1 MKELTIEQ
9 KARAYDEAL
18 ERAKKL
24 QKTCDSQA
32 VVGWC
37 EYIFPVLKESED
49 ERIRKE
55 FCKDI
60 WTFIPNEKAHKY
72 IAWLEKQGTPKQVSI
87 WKHWKDG
94 IAGNGEGKPIY
105 LVKIGNAYSLN
116 SCLGFECDYIE
127 LSELDNLM
135 LEKQGHTD
143 GIIEKAKT
151 EKQRV
156 IITETDGNAN
166 IDWNTRSLEDARK
179 LLECGLQYINTE
191 IEKQGKKPAD
201 KVEPIFRVGDYIRN
215 KKTDDKVLIEQLD
228 MATKAYCYVNY
239 DGAAVNHSDFPFAKQ
254 DEWELLGNKV
264 AEQKLAEDSAKVS
277 ESSIEEKDMTEYK
290 KGFECGKQR
299 VLKYPEDFGLCK
311 KPDYKF
317 KIGDWIINHQTG
329 LIKHIKNVLL
339 CGING
344 IYEFESSSM
353 PIDYVDNAFHLWSIE
368 DAKDGDVLA
377 TKDAVFIFK
386 HMDKAGLSLCKSY
399 CEVIGNSELGLGLDF
414 SINNV
419 HPATKEQ
426 RDLLFQKMKESGYE
440 WDAEKKEL
448 KKIVA
453 PIFHIGDRVRYK
465 GHSCDGIIT
474 EITNTDYICGNAKL
488 PISTQDKLELVEQN
502 PVEWKQENIEE
513 LTEFENA
520 MMHIGG
526 SFFGEN
532 AGLDPNDTATI
543 KEQAELLLELA
554 PKTKWS
560 EEDEKI
566 RKSLL
571 RWVQSNSYTSIAGIQ
586 INDVIA
592 WLERISLR
600 RLCSN
605 NTSNS
610 LLKMMKRTM
619 MLRKKQGQRRQINVT
634 DKELAQARKEAY
646 NEVLD
651 KIEYHDEWPTFDDGW
666 NAAIWYL
673 KKRNGR
679 PQSHWKPSD
688 DQMEALKASYF
699 YWKGITKEIP
709 YAERLE
715 SLYEQL
721 KKLTE

>member
-49 ERIRKE
+49 DKIRKWIKKE
-55 FCKDI
+55 L
-60 WTFIPNEKAHKY
+60 ESKY
-72 IAWLEKQGTPKQVSI
+72 VVDNIVNNVMADKSLAW
-87 WKHWKDG
+87 
-94 IAGNGEGKPIY
+94 
-105 LVKIGNAYSLN
+105 
-116 SCLGFECDYIE
+116 
-127 LSELDNLM
+127 

-191 IEKQGKKPAD
+191 IEKQSKP
-201 KVEPIFRVGDYIRN
+201 
-215 KKTDDKVLIEQLD
+215 
-228 MATKAYCYVNY
+228 
-239 DGAAVNHSDFPFAKQ
+239 
-254 DEWELLGNKV
+254 
-264 AEQKLAEDSAKVS
+264 
-277 ESSIEEKDMTEYK
+277 
-290 KGFECGKQR
+290 
-299 VLKYPEDFGLCK
+299 
-311 KPDYKF
+311 KF

-353 PIDYVDNAFHLWSIE
+353 PIDYVDNSFHLWSVK
-368 DAKDGDVLA
+368 DAKDGDVLFA
-377 TKDAVFIFK
+377 ENFDNIGGCVFLFK
-386 HMDKAGLSLCKSY
+386 
-399 CEVIGNSELGLGLDF
+399 GLDSWRF
-414 SINNV
+414 DAEGDRAIATGYCCTSITESGSTDFGIQWSDCVEIKRV

-426 RDLLFQKMKESGYE
+426 RDLLFQKMHKAGYTF
-440 WDAEKKEL
+440 DFEKKEL
-448 KKIVA
+448 KKLKFKV
-453 PIFHIGDRVRYK
+453 GDE
-465 GHSCDGIIT
+465 IIT
-474 EITNTDYICGNAKL
+474 ENEESLTITRIDEEGYWSNDLFICDFDSEC
-488 PISTQDKLELVEQN
+488 IWDLVEHK
-502 PVEWKQENIEE
+502 PAEWKQENIEE

-532 AGLDPNDTATI
+532 AGLDPNDTDAI
-543 KEQAELLLELA
+543 KEQAKLLLELA
-554 PKTKWS
+554 PKTEWS

-571 RWVQSNSYTSIAGIQ
+571 RWLQSNSYTSIAGIQ

-605 NTSNS
+605 NTLNS

-619 MLRKKQGQRRQINVT
+619 MLRKKQEQRSQINIT
-634 DKELAQARKEAY
+634 DEELAQAMKEAY

-651 KIEYHDEWPTFDDGW
+651 KTEYNSDWPTFDDGW

-679 PQSHWKPSD
+679 PQSHCKPND
-688 DQMEALKASYF
+688 DQMHYLIS
-699 YWKGITKEIP
+699 KED
-709 YAERLE
+709 
-715 SLYEQL
+715 YE
-721 KKLTE
+721 KLTNGNGTRR